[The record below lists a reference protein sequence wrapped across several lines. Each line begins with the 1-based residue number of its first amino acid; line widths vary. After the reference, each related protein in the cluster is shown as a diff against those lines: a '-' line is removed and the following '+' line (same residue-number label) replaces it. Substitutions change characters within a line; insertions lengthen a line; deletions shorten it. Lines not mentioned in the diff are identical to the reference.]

1 MASPS
6 QARPKAHSK
15 PLTREEK
22 GLGQDTHFLDT
33 CIVMLDLTLLER
45 EGKCQG
51 DNRDHIVENLK
62 PGSQDTMPRQSNYL
76 MTIKTTITLF
86 TDYLYLC
93 RLPSYT
99 QGLILAR
106 FSYRPLV

>member
-1 MASPS
+1 MTVASPS

-33 CIVMLDLTLLER
+33 CTVMLDLTLLER

-51 DNRDHIVENLK
+51 DNRDQHLTKNKRIPESVL
-62 PGSQDTMPRQSNYL
+62 T
-76 MTIKTTITLF
+76 
-86 TDYLYLC
+86 
-93 RLPSYT
+93 
-99 QGLILAR
+99 
-106 FSYRPLV
+106 